1 MQPAPEV
8 IDMPMWISL
17 ILQLVCLLAPL
28 FGSAALTDF
37 YMDRRLAQGVPRK
50 KANLEGIA
58 FAVASFAV
66 FMTIGAWITMRLP
79 GGYLPNIP
87 PI

>member
-8 IDMPMWISL
+8 VDMPMWISL

-37 YMDRRLAQGVPRK
+37 YMERRRAQGIAERK
-50 KANLEGIA
+50 VTIEGAA
-58 FAVASFAV
+58 FGVATFV
-66 FMTIGAWITMRLP
+66 TFFTIGAWLTMRLP
-79 GGYLPNIP
+79 GGYMP
-87 PI
+87 P

>member
-1 MQPAPEV
+1 MPDV
-8 IDMPMWISL
+8 IDMPMWLSL
-17 ILQLVCLLAPL
+17 LIQLVCLLAPL
-28 FGSAALTDF
+28 FASAALTDF
-37 YMDRRLAQGVPRK
+37 YMDRRLAQGVTQK
-50 KANLEGIA
+50 KVRLEGIA